1 MNTTSL
7 TCTSLD
13 IESLSDSELYQKCK
27 DFGLQTRIWRRK
39 FAGLL
44 PEVAKREL
52 HKKRGFSSIY
62 EFAGKLSGMSH
73 ETTGKILRIAIK
85 VEDKPALKNLLISG
99 DQGWSKIE
107 KVAWIATK
115 ETDGKWAE
123 KVKNMPQQA
132 LEVFVQ
138 EFRNNQESGQN
149 STTDNNFT
157 LKSKDAEHLENMA
170 SEGYKQYNEDKWPT
184 LSFAVNPEVEFELRL
199 LKQKIEKDKGE
210 AITWSEFMEEV
221 VNKCKNKIK
230 SKTINKNSIAHLN
243 SEIDTTIKTTNNSE
257 INDKQNFKNKSLTR
271 NIPIQIKREVLRKY
285 NRKCAYPNC
294 NIPPDI
300 FHHTERFALDPTH
313 GVNSIVPI
321 CKKHERL
328 AHTGEIINENL
339 QNGTWQTG
347 ELSHKE
353 ELNKTL
359 DGKNKLS
366 IDSKVHMYRK
376 E

>member
-1 MNTTSL
+1 MNTTGRICISL
-7 TCTSLD
+7 E

-27 DFGLQTRIWRRK
+27 DFGLQTRIWKRK

-62 EFAGKLSGMSH
+62 EFAGKLAGMSH
-73 ETTGKILRIAIK
+73 EATGKILRIAIK

-107 KVAWIATK
+107 KVAWVATK

-123 KVKNMPQQA
+123 KVKSMPQQA

-149 STTDNNFT
+149 PRINNDLT
-157 LKSKDAEHLENMA
+157 LKSKAAEQIESIAN
-170 SEGYKQYNEDKWPT
+170 EGYGHFHENKWTT
-184 LSFAVNPEVEFELRL
+184 LSFAVSPETEFQLRY
-199 LKQKIEKDKGE
+199 LKQAIEKERK
-210 AITWSEFMEEV
+210 ITLTWNEFMEEV
-221 VNKCKNKIK
+221 VKKC
-230 SKTINKNSIAHLN
+230 
-243 SEIDTTIKTTNNSE
+243 KTTNTKTSRNTNSKE
-257 INDKQNFKNKSLTR
+257 VKKQKSEKTDETSR
-271 NIPIQIKREVLRKY
+271 YIPEAIKKAIREKHEGR
-285 NRKCAYPNC
+285 CAYPNC
-294 NIPPDI
+294 RNAGMIL
-300 FHHTERFALDPTH
+300 HHIKRFALNKNH
-313 GVNSIVPI
+313 NSESIVPI
-321 CKKHERL
+321 CKKHELL
-328 AHTGEIINENL
+328 AHTGEIINEDN
-339 QNGTWQTG
+339 QSDMWQTG
-347 ELSHKE
+347 NLLHKE

-359 DGKNKLS
+359 EGKNKLS